1 MEDSNNI
8 EKYSI
13 DRYKSN
19 QNWRD
24 QGVEAA
30 RSKKKVYETLIDGA
44 IRIDICIDSC
54 MPFTRRLR
62 IAIEKRLKIGSAAT
76 DLQSDFEDF
85 ASPGESRSS
94 LPSRK

>member
-1 MEDSNNI
+1 M
-8 EKYSI
+8 
-13 DRYKSN
+13 
-19 QNWRD
+19 
-24 QGVEAA
+24 EAA
-30 RSKKKVYETLIDGA
+30 RREKKVNETLVDRA

-76 DLQSDFEDF
+76 DLQSDFEGF
-85 ASPGESRSS
+85 ASPGESKSS